1 MLLAAA
7 QSNTTVIIHHLSAIN
22 KDNNE
27 SEMEKKKSENRV
39 VTFPWETKAVSL
51 FSWDCFYCCQ
61 IQVHPLGHPYHPQT

>member
-1 MLLAAA
+1 MFLAAA

-27 SEMEKKKSENRV
+27 SERGGKKSENRV

-61 IQVHPLGHPYHPQT
+61 IRVYPLGHPYHPQT

>member
-1 MLLAAA
+1 MFLAAA

-27 SEMEKKKSENRV
+27 SEREKKSENRV

-61 IQVHPLGHPYHPQT
+61 IRVHPLGHPYHPQM

>member
-1 MLLAAA
+1 MFLAAA

-61 IQVHPLGHPYHPQT
+61 IRVYPLGHPYHPQT